1 MGRQWNTQNPSQQNP
16 VSDHLGHP
24 VLYGVLLSKL
34 NNSETAKMNKMAEN
48 KYNLLFFERSIYPL
62 ILVNEAEQM
71 ALKVVG
77 KKVGKIMNGAPNN
90 GR

>member
-1 MGRQWNTQNPSQQNP
+1 
-16 VSDHLGHP
+16 
-24 VLYGVLLSKL
+24 
-34 NNSETAKMNKMAEN
+34 MNKMAEN